1 MCPMPARRKS
11 VSRLAIAGVLVCML
25 AVAGA
30 GWFSYAG
37 GYWESWPVFDRISGS
52 QRFRQYVADPMP
64 PSVHDA
70 RGGYSGFPFG
80 YIKTCFKYSDDSL
93 PFLGG
98 WKRISSPEKEDRI
111 AAARF
116 SYTKVFEKNNRVFV
130 LIDEDTKQGC
140 LYVPGG

>member
-1 MCPMPARRKS
+1 MPLRRKS
-11 VSRLAIAGVLVCML
+11 VGRLAIAGVLVCVM
-25 AVAGA
+25 AVAGV
-30 GWFSYAG
+30 GWVTYSG
-37 GYWESWPVFDRISGS
+37 GYWESWPFCDRISGP
-52 QRFRQYVADPMP
+52 QRFRQYVADPLP
-64 PSVHDA
+64 PSVHGP

-98 WKRISSPEKEDRI
+98 WTHISSPENESKI

-116 SYTKVFEKNNRVFV
+116 SYTKVFGKNNRVFV
-130 LIDEDTKQGC
+130 LINENTKQGC